1 MNYNFLLFNI
11 VNKTYS
17 LWSIIFNIQLAIAL
31 FFFLYFYFI
40 LNK

>member
-11 VNKTYS
+11 VTKTYS

-31 FFFLYFYFI
+31 FFFIFLFYF
-40 LNK
+40 K